1 MLNMA
6 HTYLT
11 GYTKVITGELARYF
25 VIEKRKNILLLA
37 LLVIAFV
44 VLTLDRIAQDNY
56 LYWTYWWYDIMMHFL
71 GGFLVAGIAL
81 WFLARF
87 SHESVRVARRA
98 LIVAVVTAV
107 IVGTGWEFFE
117 YFSGALLQQNGSIV
131 GDTALDLVMDTV
143 GALVMW
149 GILVK
154 IFFVRRIDDMRLP

>member
-1 MLNMA
+1 MM
-6 HTYLT
+6 
-11 GYTKVITGELARYF
+11 RYF

-56 LYWTYWWYDIMMHFL
+56 LYWAYWWYDIMMHFL

-87 SHESVRVARRA
+87 SDESMRTARRA
-98 LIVAVVTAV
+98 LYVAIITA
-107 IVGTGWEFFE
+107 IIIGIGWEIFE

-131 GDTALDLVMDTV
+131 GDTALDLVMDVV
-143 GALVMW
+143 GALAMW
-149 GILVK
+149 GILAK
-154 IFFVRRIDDMRLP
+154 IFFVQNIDEMRPL